1 MASFEKIIDSI
12 NQATRNIME
21 NQVSMFDIISETEE
35 VQETAKYS
43 FTEMPEM
50 ETRDLLS
57 QEKDMLGLY
66 ISGHPLDKYKVHIE
80 NQSDINSLKILQIND
95 EVAEYGYSKQ
105 YKDGQPV
112 KYAGIVSKIKK
123 KFTKNNTI
131 MAFVTIEDLH
141 GQIEVIVFDSVYS
154 RTSSILLED
163 NIVLVEG
170 RINIREDEPVKIVAS
185 KISEFNENTSE
196 NSKLKTI
203 QTVLVNITDFDEDKK
218 NKLRGAIK
226 FFSGDRANVKFAIK
240 EGEEIKPCGAILMD
254 EKILDIFRELA
265 GNSNVELL

>member
-1 MASFEKIIDSI
+1 M
-12 NQATRNIME
+12 ME
-21 NQVSMFDIISETEE
+21 NQVSMFDIISATEE
-35 VQETAKYS
+35 VEETAKYS

-80 NQSDINSLKILQIND
+80 EQSDINSLKILQIND
-95 EVAEYGYSKQ
+95 EIAEYGYSKE

-123 KFTKNNTI
+123 KFTKKNTI
-131 MAFVTIEDLH
+131 MAFITIEDLH

-154 RTSSILLED
+154 RASTILLED

-170 RINIREDEPVKIVAS
+170 RVSIREDEPVKIVAS
-185 KISEFNENTSE
+185 RISEFNENNNE
-196 NSKLKTI
+196 NKSLKTI
-203 QTVLVNITDFDEDKK
+203 KTIVVDITDFDEDKK

-226 FFSGDRANVKFAIK
+226 FFSGERANVKFSIR

-254 EKILDIFRELA
+254 EKILNIFRELA
-265 GNSNVELL
+265 GNSNIELL